1 MDNKC
6 ACAGKDLLTINT
18 FWFLRHRQKRK
29 DRKQQRR
36 LQRQSLDKEEE
47 EEKQGGVG
55 QDIRKRPRREVVPS
69 SLRLVVD
76 CSFDDLML
84 MKVSICGSRGWK
96 WDMHWHWLC
105 CQDVRKLHKQIQRCY
120 AINRRALHPV
130 QVCGTEWPK
139 KAESAFLIV
148 NKRHT
153 FVQFYVTSLGGQL
166 KQSMDEKDKGWVN
179 WKVHIIFDVS
189 MLQFDLMQRL
199 RSIFIQ
205 SDYIPISS
213 IQFFLSFLY
222 PHCFLFFPLTSI
234 YKRKSKQ
241 KLILLLSCVGY
252 KLWNGTLHWSSG

>member
-1 MDNKC
+1 MQEYISWQST
-6 ACAGKDLLTINT
+6 L
-18 FWFLRHRQKRK
+18 WFLRHRQKRK

-96 WDMHWHWLC
+96 WDMHWRWLC

-148 NKRHT
+148 NKHHAFCPVLRDQPGRSAETKHGWKGQRMGKLEGTHDLWCLNVAIWFNAKTEKSFYLFRLYSNTQHT
-153 FVQFYVTSLGGQL
+153 VLPV
-166 KQSMDEKDKGWVN
+166 
-179 WKVHIIFDVS
+179 
-189 MLQFDLMQRL
+189 
-199 RSIFIQ
+199 
-205 SDYIPISS
+205 
-213 IQFFLSFLY
+213 FFLYL
-222 PHCFLFFPLTSI
+222 HCFLFFPLTSI
-234 YKRKSKQ
+234 YKKEKQ
-241 KLILLLSCVGY
+241 TKTDFITILCRI
-252 KLWNGTLHWSSG
+252 